1 MSCRLLIDYCCVL
14 VRAGFLTNVD
24 VVIIFC
30 DLRLFN
36 NFFCFCKCHRKFRN
50 VEICQKISLVLVL
63 LLEECVPEKWCR
75 KISQYV
81 LQIFHY
87 SLVEKKLIHYY
98 YYSYFDGKFRWFFFC
113 NYHINN
119 FWSMYV
125 CSLFTIF
132 RLPSRTLYFSYEFD
146 E

>member
-75 KISQYV
+75 KISQHV
-81 LQIFHY
+81 LQIFH
-87 SLVEKKLIHYY
+87 
-98 YYSYFDGKFRWFFFC
+98 YSYFDGKFRWFFLQLSYKQFLIYIVYLQFLDYLAGHFTFHM
-113 NYHINN
+113 N
-119 FWSMYV
+119 SMN
-125 CSLFTIF
+125 
-132 RLPSRTLYFSYEFD
+132 
-146 E
+146 